1 MKKIIDKK
9 LIYINASIFLLGIIA
24 GIVFLILTGNLDKL
38 IIKKEITDFFEIL
51 QNGSESNLTRL
62 LTSFKYN
69 ISYILLITVTSIVY
83 IFSPLILFIN
93 FYKGLLIGFLISSVI
108 MTFKLKGILYS
119 ILLIFPHH
127 ILMPITIILYSSI
140 MLHFSIKL
148 FKSTCKNENINLLTF
163 IKKIGILLITA
174 TILSLIS
181 SILEIYLCPLI
192 IKLFI

>member
-38 IIKKEITDFFEIL
+38 IIKNEITDFFEIL